1 LRFCASSAGKIPPR
15 RYGVNPAKRVEK
27 LRTEYERAL
36 AASEAR
42 GVAYHQAVLGLIDSS
57 GPDLRSLAEELGLLP
72 QQVEQT
78 LVASMPRPRR
88 RRRARA
94 AVGLAAVVVLAAV
107 TLGALRLAHA
117 PPFVPSVRVPR
128 VMGMQE
134 AAAIRRLEDAG
145 LNVRVLHF
153 RRSIPGRLSHR
164 VLGVSHPA
172 GTPSAGER
180 VAKGSTIT
188 LYVLIP
194 RAAEKKPRAAHS

>member
-1 LRFCASSAGKIPPR
+1 
-15 RYGVNPAKRVEK
+15 VNPAKRVEK

-42 GVAYHQAVLGLIDSS
+42 GVAYHEAVLGLIDSS
-57 GPDLRSLAEELGLLP
+57 GPDLRNLAEELGLLP
-72 QQVEQT
+72 HDVEQT
-78 LVASMPRPRR
+78 LVVNQPRPRR
-88 RRRARA
+88 RRRGRA
-94 AVGLAAVVVLAAV
+94 AGGLAAVLVLAALTV
-107 TLGALRLAHA
+107 GALRLAHA

-180 VAKGSTIT
+180 LAKGSTIT
-188 LYVLIP
+188 LYVLVP
-194 RAAEKKPRAAHS
+194 RGSAKNQRARS

>member
-1 LRFCASSAGKIPPR
+1 M
-15 RYGVNPAKRVEK
+15 NPAKRVEK

-57 GPDLRSLAEELGLLP
+57 GPELRNLAEELGLLP
-72 QQVEQT
+72 QPVEDT
-78 LVASMPRPRR
+78 LVPRKPRPRPRR
-88 RRRARA
+88 RGRARA
-94 AVGLAAVVVLAAV
+94 AAGLATVVVLAAA
-107 TLGALRLAHA
+107 TLGALRVAHA

-134 AAAIRRLEDAG
+134 AAAISRLENAG
-145 LNVRVLHF
+145 LKVRVLHF

-180 VAKGSTIT
+180 LARGSTIT
-188 LYVLIP
+188 LYVLVP
-194 RAAEKKPRAAHS
+194 RTSAKKPKTQS